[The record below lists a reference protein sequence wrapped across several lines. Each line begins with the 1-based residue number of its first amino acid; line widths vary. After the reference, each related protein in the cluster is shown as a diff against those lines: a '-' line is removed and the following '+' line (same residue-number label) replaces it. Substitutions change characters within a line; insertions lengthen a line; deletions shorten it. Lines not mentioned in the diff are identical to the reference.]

1 MIPFGFMFYSTA
13 NATCGYA
20 QAALVLAV
28 DDESKR
34 SSILIG
40 PQPRT
45 DVPVLMR
52 TAADYAEAIARV
64 LPVNEEADSLVA
76 PLFPEPARRGRITR
90 R

>member
-1 MIPFGFMFYSTA
+1 MIPFGLMFHSTA

-20 QAALVLAV
+20 QPAIVQV
-28 DDESKR
+28 VYDESKR

-45 DVPVLMR
+45 EIPVLMR
-52 TAADYAEAIARV
+52 TAADYTDAVAHV
-64 LPVNEEADSLVA
+64 LPVNEEADRLVA

>member
-20 QAALVLAV
+20 QAAIVHAV

-52 TAADYAEAIARV
+52 TAADFTEAIARV
-64 LPVNEEADSLVA
+64 LPVNEEADRLVA

>member
-1 MIPFGFMFYSTA
+1 MIPFGQMFYSTP

-20 QAALVLAV
+20 QVAIVLAA
-28 DDESKR
+28 DDEWKR

-40 PQPRT
+40 PTSRT
-45 DVPVLMR
+45 DIPVLMR
-52 TAADYAEAIARV
+52 TAADYTEAIARV
-64 LPVNEEADSLVA
+64 LPVNEEADRLVA